1 MTVRTKEGGR
11 GSFKCQDECDT
22 SEGDVETVREKEKD
36 EEGRRNRVRDHR
48 VLEVTVVQHRE
59 LSSRSVYIS
68 TKAQSSGYFYMH
80 RCTPLM
86 QG

>member
-1 MTVRTKEGGR
+1 MVRTKEGGR

-22 SEGDVETVREKEKD
+22 SEGDLETVREKEKE
-36 EEGRRNRVRDHR
+36 EEGRRNRVKDHR
-48 VLEVTVVQHRE
+48 ELEVIVMQNWE

-68 TKAQSSGYFYMH
+68 TKAQSSAYFYMH

>member
-1 MTVRTKEGGR
+1 MMVRTKEGGR
-11 GSFKCQDECDT
+11 GSFKCQDDCDT
-22 SEGDVETVREKEKD
+22 SEGDVETVREKEKE

-48 VLEVTVVQHRE
+48 VLEMTVVQHRE
-59 LSSRSVYIS
+59 LSSRSVSIS
-68 TKAQSSGYFYMH
+68 TKAQSSGYFYMC